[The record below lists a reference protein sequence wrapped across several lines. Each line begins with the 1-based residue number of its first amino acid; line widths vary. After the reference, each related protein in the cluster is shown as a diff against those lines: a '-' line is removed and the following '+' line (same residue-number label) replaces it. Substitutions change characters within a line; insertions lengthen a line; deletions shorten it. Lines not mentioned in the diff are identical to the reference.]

1 MLTNSQRL
9 NPKMLSYIVLQM
21 FIQQL
26 HLNRAPTRPLTLIR
40 VILEDMI
47 HLLERTAF
55 SLRNEEVSP
64 DASENT
70 ENGEEYVGTVAGVF
84 DQGWSDEADD
94 EVVEPVRAGR

>member
-1 MLTNSQRL
+1 
-9 NPKMLSYIVLQM
+9 
-21 FIQQL
+21 
-26 HLNRAPTRPLTLIR
+26 
-40 VILEDMI
+40 MI

-70 ENGEEYVGTVAGVF
+70 EDGEEYVGTVAGVS

-94 EVVEPVRAGR
+94 EVVEPV